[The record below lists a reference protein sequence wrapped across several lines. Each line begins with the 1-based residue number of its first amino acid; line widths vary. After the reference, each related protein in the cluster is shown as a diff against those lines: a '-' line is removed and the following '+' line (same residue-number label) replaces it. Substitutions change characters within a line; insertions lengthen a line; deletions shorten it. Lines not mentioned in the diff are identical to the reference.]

1 MPDKNPWISRMLAVL
16 SKHVETP
23 SPLSDAPGMFRCSRA
38 GLIENLLKEA
48 GFTNIRQRE
57 INGKKCFAVKKNTA
71 LNFNPV
77 RIILQPGLH
86 GAWLLISSF

>member
-38 GLIENLLKEA
+38 GLMENLLKEA

-57 INGKKCFAVKKNTA
+57 INGKKCFAVKNRNMSPSADQSKK
-71 LNFNPV
+71 
-77 RIILQPGLH
+77 
-86 GAWLLISSF
+86 ISRR